1 MKIDM
6 FCHIL
11 PKKYLEKV
19 QKIAPSAK
27 DMNKRVRNLFALY
40 DLDDRMRLMDKFDNY
55 IQVLTL
61 ASPPIETFGPPHVT
75 KELARIANDSL
86 KELVEKYPERFL
98 GFVASLP
105 LNDIDASLKEADRAI
120 KELGAFGIQLFTN
133 VLGKPLDKPEFEPL
147 FKYMAEIDRPIWIHP
162 ARGADFPDYKT
173 EKKSHYEIWFI
184 FGWPY
189 ETSVCMA
196 HLVFGKIFERYP
208 NIKIITHHLGGIAPY
223 QAGRVGPAWDM
234 LGSRTSDED
243 YESLIKSMKKRP
255 IDYFKMFYADTA
267 LFGAR
272 ESTRCGIQFF
282 GVDHVVFGTDMPF
295 DSRPNIHEEDSPYIR
310 DTIDIIEKMDIL
322 SEKEKKAIFEG
333 NAKRLLKIEEG

>member
-11 PKKYLEKV
+11 PKRYLDQV
-19 QKIAPSAK
+19 QKIAPDAK

-40 DLDDRMRLMDKFDNY
+40 DLDDRFRIMDRFEDY
-55 IQVLTL
+55 VQVLTL
-61 ASPPIETFGPPHVT
+61 SAPPIETFGPPSVT
-75 KELARIANDSL
+75 RELARIANDSL
-86 KELVEKYPERFL
+86 KELVDKYPDRFL

-105 LNDIDASLKEADRAI
+105 LNDVEASLIEAKRAI
-120 KELGAFGIQLFTN
+120 EELGAFGIQLFTN
-133 VLGKPLDKPEFEPL
+133 VLGKPLDRPEFTPIFE
-147 FKYMAEIDRPIWIHP
+147 YMAEIDRPIWIHP
-162 ARGADFPDYKT
+162 TRGADFPDYKA

-196 HLVFGKIFERYP
+196 HLVFSKIFERYP

-243 YESLIKSMKKRP
+243 YTELIRSMKKRP

-267 LFGAR
+267 LFGAK
-272 ESTRCGIQFF
+272 ESTRCGILFF
-282 GVDHVVFGTDMPF
+282 GSDHVVFGTDMPF
-295 DSRPNIHEEDSPYIR
+295 DSRPNVHEEDSPYVRETIR
-310 DTIDIIEKMDIL
+310 IIETLDIL
-322 SEKEKKAIFEG
+322 SDKERKDIFEE
-333 NAKRLLKIEEG
+333 NAKKLLKI